1 MVLKDLP
8 GGERYEENGGAYP
21 NEETARRHEAIHRQ
35 IIAGVGVQVEGVTA
49 DVLAAAQ
56 ASAVRA
62 EAAAS
67 EAATVTADSAAQ
79 VSAAVARVGLREAPE
94 PGSWAV
100 GTDGRGKRLAD
111 AVTAAPPLR
120 VEAPE
125 PGLWYRGT
133 DGRGQV
139 VKQHAEAV
147 SLQVEAPQAGLWY
160 RGTDGRGARIGGET
174 SQATTARVDVAASS
188 TGVLVSTPEGVRPWT
203 SDPSRIAAWGDSLT
217 SGYPRPPFTAENS
230 WPGVLDAAWSG
241 TVYNGGVQGQ
251 TAQQIALR
259 QGGLV
264 LATAAPVTV
273 PGDGSKAAISL
284 AGAGIGA
291 AYGYDFP
298 GALAG
303 RPVVLSHTVTDGVA
317 TGWQVRL
324 AAAGDPLTVP
334 SGAAFDPGTSAH
346 ADAVAIIYAGR
357 NDMIGLTSS
366 NAAERVA
373 RVLAATE
380 MMVARLTPHRPRFLV
395 VGTITSTS
403 ERRGS
408 VVHDAVTAINT
419 ELAALYPAQWWSVQ
433 DYLAGPAIR
442 DAGITPTQADLDA
455 LAGGTYPPSL
465 SHDGLHY
472 TTQAAALIA
481 QQIKSQ
487 LTTRRYI

>member
-1 MVLKDLP
+1 MADDPNRYAEVP
-8 GGERYEENGGAYP
+8 GGHLYLKVGQVPDQPYT
-21 NEETARRHEAIHRQ
+21 ETIAKNRASKDRELIDSVQAI
-35 IIAGVGVQVEGVTA
+35 A
-49 DVLAAAQ
+49 D
-56 ASAVRA
+56 RA

-67 EAATVTADSAAQ
+67 EAGGVLSQAV
-79 VSAAVARVGLREAPE
+79 VSLSRAGGREAPE

-100 GTDGRGKRLAD
+100 GTDGRGRRLAD

-139 VKQHAEAV
+139 VTQPESSV
-147 SLQVEAPQAGLWY
+147 SIRVEAPQAGLWY

-174 SQATTARVDVAASS
+174 SEATTARVDVAASS

-217 SGYPRPPFTAENS
+217 SGYPRPPFTAETA
-230 WPGVLDAAWSG
+230 WPGVLDAAWPG
-241 TVYNGGVQGQ
+241 TVHNGGIHGQ
-251 TAQQIALR
+251 TAQQVALR

-273 PGDGSKAAISL
+273 PGDGSKTAISL

-291 AYGYDFP
+291 AFGFDFP
-298 GALAG
+298 GTFSG
-303 RPVVLSHTVTDGVA
+303 RPVVLSHTVTGGAA

-324 AAAGDPLTVP
+324 ATAGDPLTVP
-334 SGAAFDPGTSAH
+334 SGATFDPGTSAH
-346 ADAVAIIYAGR
+346 ADAVTIIYAGR
-357 NDMIGLTSS
+357 NDMIGLTTS
-366 NAAERVA
+366 NASERVA
-373 RVLAATE
+373 RVVAATE

-408 VVHDAVTAINT
+408 VVHDAVTAINA

-481 QQIKSQ
+481 QQIKGQ